1 MHTHAPTQT
10 STHTHIY
17 TIQAY
22 KQTHAHTQKCMHKLV
37 CRHTHTHPHKH
48 AHIHLDIE
56 IGTLVYTQT
65 HTHKHAHTHLY
76 TQTHTRT
83 CTQKYKQTCTH
94 TLCSHTQTHTGD
106 AKCAS
111 GLVSRGLV
119 MLCVCPPRRVTG
131 LQGVGS
137 GGGRA
142 SLGAPE
148 VSLLHQSFSSG
159 KLCINQ
165 RWGPPGDRGRVR

>member
-1 MHTHAPTQT
+1 
-10 STHTHIY
+10 
-17 TIQAY
+17 
-22 KQTHAHTQKCMHKLV
+22 MHKLV
-37 CRHTHTHPHKH
+37 CRHTHTHPHKRTYTLGCRNRH
-48 AHIHLDIE
+48 TFIHTHTHTQTCTY
-56 IGTLVYTQT
+56 TLVYTHT
-65 HTHKHAHTHLY
+65 HTHAIVHRNTNKHA
-76 TQTHTRT
+76 QTHSA
-83 CTQKYKQTCTH
+83 H
-94 TLCSHTQTHTGD
+94 TPKHTQATLSVRL
-106 AKCAS
+106 A
-111 GLVSRGLV
+111 VSRSLV